1 MREAASG
8 TPCAGKP
15 LRLALAEGAYAPGA
29 VVLLTE
35 GSKPYFQLQEPTM
48 NRIQF
53 TSLACALAATFALS
67 GCGKAGDGTTGS
79 TGSTTGTSPS
89 TTTSPMA
96 PASAASR

>member
-1 MREAASG
+1 
-8 TPCAGKP
+8 
-15 LRLALAEGAYAPGA
+15 
-29 VVLLTE
+29 
-35 GSKPYFQLQEPTM
+35 M

-96 PASAASR
+96 PASAPSR